1 MYVWIKNMKKKT
13 YTPVYPNFVIYKKW
27 DIIWYTLHGHIFLIK
42 TKAVSENCCL
52 DHRDISVVAFFFG
65 FQIISV
71 VVSRS
76 FPGISDRRTAYC
88 ICVSACLI
96 HNDVILI

>member
-1 MYVWIKNMKKKT
+1 MVYITWTYFPDKK
-13 YTPVYPNFVIYKKW
+13 
-27 DIIWYTLHGHIFLIK
+27 K

-52 DHRDISVVAFFFG
+52 DHREISFFFFFFFFLFFFFCFF

-96 HNDVILI
+96 HNYVILIYNSIRGKKT